1 MLLKIPFYPVK
12 MFLIIYT
19 MHLNDFV
26 VNGFDFN
33 KAKMGQPM
41 YICLMPE
48 LDIKK
53 TRLPNNL
60 IYRIFMVMILPTT
73 HFGICP
79 LGG

>member
-1 MLLKIPFYPVK
+1 MLLKIPFYTVK

-33 KAKMGQPM
+33 KAKISQFM

-53 TRLPNNL
+53 TRLA
-60 IYRIFMVMILPTT
+60 
-73 HFGICP
+73 
-79 LGG
+79 

>member
-1 MLLKIPFYPVK
+1 MLLKIPFYTVK
-12 MFLIIYT
+12 IFLIIDT

-33 KAKMGQPM
+33 KAKMGQLM

-53 TRLPNNL
+53 SWLPNNL

-73 HFGICP
+73 QFSIHP
-79 LGG
+79 SGG

>member
-1 MLLKIPFYPVK
+1 
-12 MFLIIYT
+12 

-33 KAKMGQPM
+33 KAKMGQLM

-53 TRLPNNL
+53 TLLDWPNNL
-60 IYRIFMVMILPTT
+60 IYRIYMVMILPTT
-73 HFGICP
+73 QFSIHP
-79 LGG
+79 SGG